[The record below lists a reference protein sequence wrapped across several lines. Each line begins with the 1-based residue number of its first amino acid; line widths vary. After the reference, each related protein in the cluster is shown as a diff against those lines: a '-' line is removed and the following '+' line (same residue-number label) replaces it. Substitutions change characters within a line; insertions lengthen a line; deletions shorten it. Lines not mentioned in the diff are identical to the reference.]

1 MTRAL
6 DDATLAACRAAL
18 RTGSRSFHAASLV
31 LPARVRASASGLYA
45 FCRAADDAVDQGADA
60 SAAVAALRERLS
72 AIYGAPGVAPLAL
85 PDRAF
90 AAVVQ
95 RHGIPRALP
104 EALIEGFEWDA
115 QGRRYESFEA
125 LCDYAV
131 RVAGTVGAMM
141 ALLMG
146 VRDRATLARAC
157 ELGVAM
163 QLSNIARDVGEDA
176 ALGRLYLPQAWL
188 REAGIDPD
196 HWLREPQAGPAL
208 AAVVERLLQAAD
220 ALYARA
226 GAGVAQLPLDCRPG
240 INAARLLYAAIGHRV
255 RALDQA
261 ALAQRAVVP
270 RWRQGWLLGRACW
283 ELLPSSVGIDAPPLA
298 AVRALVDAVP
308 LPPQRAPGGAEGL
321 LLLFERLE
329 RRDRAPARAPTRSL
343 VRP

>member
-1 MTRAL
+1 MSRAL

-31 LPARVRASASGLYA
+31 LPPRVRASASGLYA
-45 FCRAADDAVDQGADA
+45 FCRAADDAVDQGRNAA
-60 SAAVAALRERLS
+60 AAVEALRERLS
-72 AIYGAPGVAPLAL
+72 VIYGAPGAVPRAL

-95 RHGIPRALP
+95 RHAIPRALP

-115 QGRRYESFEA
+115 RARRYDSFDA
-125 LCDYAV
+125 LCDYAA

-141 ALLMG
+141 ALVMG

-176 ALGRLYLPQAWL
+176 ALGRLYLPRDWL

-196 HWLREPQAGPAL
+196 AWLQDPRPGAAL
-208 AAVVERLLQAAD
+208 SAVVQRLLLAAD

-255 RALDQA
+255 RALDQQ
-261 ALAQRAVVP
+261 ALSRRAVVP
-270 RWRQGWLLGRACW
+270 RWRQGWLLGRACC
-283 ELLPSSVGIDAPPLA
+283 ELLPSSAGIDAPALA
-298 AVRALVDAVP
+298 AVRPLVDAVP
-308 LPPQRAPGGAEGL
+308 LPATRAPGGAEAL

-329 RRDRAPARAPTRSL
+329 RRDRLGARGPQRTL